1 MKTYT
6 LPVDEEGRIV
16 LPPELRGRLGVFS
29 RGQIL
34 LVADDQEMRLCP
46 VERVDPFETW
56 LGAAP
61 RGDPEDFRA
70 IRHAGMDEAE
80 LEILRAGPGA
90 RMTWLH
96 LTPDPSSAPEAEH
109 APEGDNPF
117 LTVLGAAR
125 LPEGMGTEEFMQ
137 KTRGAPDPA
146 RQDGPGARVMSL
158 EDHLKRKP

>member
-1 MKTYT
+1 MPAVGLAPRLHEQMFDTC
-6 LPVDEEGRIV
+6 V
-16 LPPELRGRLGVFS
+16 LGVDPGVA
-29 RGQIL
+29 RMGLACVARADRRPVL
-34 LVADDQEMRLCP
+34 LWS
-46 VERVDPFETW
+46 ETVRT
-56 LGAAP
+56 P
-61 RGDPEDFRA
+61 
-70 IRHAGMDEAE
+70 AGMDEAE

-90 RMTWLH
+90 RVTWLH

-109 APEGDNPF
+109 APEGDNPL